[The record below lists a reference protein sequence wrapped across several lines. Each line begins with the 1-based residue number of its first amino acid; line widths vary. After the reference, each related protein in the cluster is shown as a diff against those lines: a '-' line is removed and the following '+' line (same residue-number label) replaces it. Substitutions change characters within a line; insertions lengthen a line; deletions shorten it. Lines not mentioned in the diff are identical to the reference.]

1 MKDTWSY
8 DEDKRFDKKG
18 RRWHF
23 VYRSF
28 HDSDAA
34 YEERPYEVYFR
45 NDDRTE
51 FGLLR
56 FERLKDNPY
65 RDYLTVITKIMN
77 NDAFR
82 QTLLNPDTDQI
93 WQKSWK

>member
-8 DEDKRFDKKG
+8 DKDKRFDKKG
-18 RRWHF
+18 KRWHF

-28 HDSDAA
+28 HGTGTP

-45 NDDRTE
+45 DDDKTE

-82 QTLLNPDTDQI
+82 LTLLSPNTAEI